1 MIDITN
7 SQLPAAPGGENNEP
21 GDTRATILLNPSGT
35 KNYLKNAKSYV
46 YEMSKEITKALSI
59 EEGRI
64 FIPYNKYQYERNTR
78 EDQIL
83 LRIDFKDTRT
93 PDQPSSFALRYSLD
107 KFITSAI
114 PIGSLTEDLD
124 SNYGAPEN
132 LHLWHNYR
140 YTLIGVMIGL
150 FSLII
155 IWAFAKKKNQE
166 GNNFSTIIFYP
177 LILVDFV
184 LDIVILGVHGR
195 DLKWFYIC
203 GFVFLLVPI
212 LFKIIITWFILENVT
227 NDSQNVKDWREK
239 HSGTAL
245 TFMFLS
251 WIDLEALN
259 VITSHCA
266 GNEALNASFT
276 EEGRKRVDRSIVF
289 MTFIEDIP
297 QIIIYALYQRY
308 TVIPAIIPVLVLSSA
323 CIVFLFKIHD
333 REVLIHRTRSDTHT
347 TINNV
352 FNFFNF
358 FNIKNYIGQ
367 KRAQTE
373 GTFCDT
379 HANVPNF
386 NNNFQTDLKMGDKPR
401 AITTNTMEGTFNSK
415 LAGKALSSG
424 ASTAGRGV
432 TTPVYN
438 SDYVIEIETGSTGE
452 GGSKSV
458 NRTPTKPKK

>member
-1 MIDITN
+1 MELMSHVHKLPIIELLIKKLGSVIMYPKLSLTFLLLLLMIDITN

-308 TVIPAIIPVLVLSSA
+308 TVIPAIIPVLVLSS
-323 CIVFLFKIHD
+323 
-333 REVLIHRTRSDTHT
+333 
-347 TINNV
+347 
-352 FNFFNF
+352 
-358 FNIKNYIGQ
+358 
-367 KRAQTE
+367 RAQTE

>member
-1 MIDITN
+1 MELMSHVHKLPIIELLIKKLGSDITN

-308 TVIPAIIPVLVLSSA
+308 TVIPAIIPVLVLSS
-323 CIVFLFKIHD
+323 
-333 REVLIHRTRSDTHT
+333 
-347 TINNV
+347 
-352 FNFFNF
+352 
-358 FNIKNYIGQ
+358 
-367 KRAQTE
+367 RAQTE